1 MKNSHIFLLVCV
13 LLGSANGVR
22 AQLPDMQPLAD
33 QMARAISTSKQ
44 PSVVVLDFFGPDEHF
59 TQLGRSLADSFNVD
73 LKKSGAKFATQDPAQ
88 MRDWLQNKDWPSDS
102 FTSIDLALWVAGLLK
117 IDAAVAG
124 NISVLGSQVIVEV
137 SLYRVDTR
145 QWIKSFEISSSN
157 SAETQAQ
164 MNTLIADTFSKFD
177 PPVPVAGQ
185 NGYTYP
191 VCSSCPD
198 VPYGEDPRRH
208 RVQGSVVLL
217 AVIGADGS
225 TEKLLVKKALPDGL
239 TERTLETVRQW
250 KFTPA
255 LDPDGKPAAV
265 QHTFRIAFHFSH
277 GPSTVAPAHPK
288 ARP

>member
-1 MKNSHIFLLVCV
+1 MLI
-13 LLGSANGVR
+13 SARGAN

-44 PSVVVLDFFGPDEHF
+44 SSVVVLDFFGPDEHF

-73 LKKSGAKFATQDPAQ
+73 LKKSSAKFAIQDPGR
-88 MRDWLQNKDWPSDS
+88 MRDWLQSKDWPSDS
-102 FTSIDLALWVAGLLK
+102 FSSIDLALWVAGLLK

-124 NISVLGSQVIVEV
+124 NISVVGSQLVVEV

-145 QWIKSFEISSSN
+145 QWIKSFDISSSN
-157 SAETQAQ
+157 SAEAQAQ
-164 MNTLIADTFSKFD
+164 MNSFIADTDLKFD
-177 PPVPVAGQ
+177 PPVPIAGE

-191 VCSSCPD
+191 VCISCPD

-239 TERTLETVRQW
+239 TENALETVRQW

-255 LDPDGKPAAV
+255 LGPDGKPAAV
-265 QHTFRIAFHFSH
+265 QHTFRITFHFDH
-277 GPSTVAPAHPK
+277 GSST
-288 ARP
+288 RPHAKPRP